1 MFSKI
6 LKILFILIIFWII
19 GFCVFVNKIITEKPI
34 MTFKSD
40 AIVVLT
46 GGKGR
51 IDAGIEL
58 LFNNYAEHLFISGV
72 GKNADLKDLAKY
84 LESFTPEQVEK
95 LKHKITLGHFAS
107 STEENA
113 LETKDWIEKHKYK
126 NIILVTSNYHMTRS
140 LYLFKFLI
148 PKISITPYSL
158 VKSSISLKV
167 AFIEYNKYLL
177 YVFRLQFFNFLE
189 KGIL

>member
-6 LKILFILIIFWII
+6 LKIIFIIIIFWII
-19 GFCVFVNKIITEKPI
+19 GFCVFINQIITIKPI
-34 MTFKSD
+34 MTVKSD

-51 IDAGIEL
+51 IDAGIDL
-58 LFNNYAEHLFISGV
+58 LFNNYADHLFISGV
-72 GKNADLKDLAKY
+72 GQKADLNDLVKY

-113 LETKDWIEKHKYK
+113 VETKEWIAKHKYK
-126 NIILVTSNYHMTRS
+126 NIILVTSNYHMPRS

-148 PKISITPYSL
+148 PNISITPYSL
-158 VKSSISLKV
+158 VKNSISLKL
-167 AFIEYNKYLL
+167 AFMEYNKYLL
-177 YVFRLQFFNFLE
+177 YAFHLQFFNFL
-189 KGIL
+189 

>member
-6 LKILFILIIFWII
+6 LKIIFMLVLLWII
-19 GFCVFVNKIITEKPI
+19 GFCIFMGQIIAVKPI
-34 MTFKSD
+34 MPVKSD

-51 IDAGIEL
+51 IDTGINL
-58 LFNNYAEHLFISGV
+58 LFNNYADHLFISGV
-72 GKNADLKDLAKY
+72 GQKADLKDLAKY
-84 LESFTPEQVEK
+84 LEFFSLEQVEK

-113 LETKDWIEKHKYK
+113 LETKEWIEKHKYK
-126 NIILVTSNYHMTRS
+126 NIVLVTSNYHMPRS

-148 PKISITPYSL
+148 PNISITPYSL
-158 VKSSISLKV
+158 VKNSISLKL
-167 AFIEYNKYLL
+167 AFTEYNKYLL
-177 YVFRLQFFNFLE
+177 YVVHLQFFNFLE
-189 KGIL
+189 KEMF